1 MTVIVLI
8 AVAPGLRGHLTR
20 WMVEV
25 NAGVFVGRPSRRVRE
40 RLWELLADRVR
51 DGQAVM
57 IEPANN
63 EQGWAVRTA
72 GRDRWRPTD
81 FDGLLLSARPKTPT
95 APGKTSSKPQQ
106 NRDPGAAADSSAL
119 TEVNEKGATGEQTRR

>member
-8 AVAPGLRGHLTR
+8 AVPPGLRGHATR

-25 NAGVFVGRPSRRVRE
+25 AAGVFVGNPSARVRD
-40 RLWELLADRVR
+40 RLWKLLAARVG

-57 IEPANN
+57 IEPARN

-72 GRDRWRPTD
+72 GRDRWYPVD
-81 FDGLLLSARPKTPT
+81 LDGLMLIARP
-95 APGKTSSKPQQ
+95 
-106 NRDPGAAADSSAL
+106 
-119 TEVNEKGATGEQTRR
+119 RR